1 MTSTFV
7 VDDSHNEF
15 DHPVCAV
22 LRQSFL
28 CVCVGVGVCV
38 SVSHCI
44 SLYTLPKAQHNLLVT
59 LQVTNP
65 TPAHVLQ

>member
-7 VDDSHNEF
+7 LVDRLGTTNF
-15 DHPVCAV
+15 IILGV
-22 LRQSFL
+22 
-28 CVCVGVGVCV
+28 CVCVCARVRVCV
-38 SVSHCI
+38 SVSHCV
-44 SLYTLPKAQHNLLVT
+44 SLYTLPKAQHNLLVM